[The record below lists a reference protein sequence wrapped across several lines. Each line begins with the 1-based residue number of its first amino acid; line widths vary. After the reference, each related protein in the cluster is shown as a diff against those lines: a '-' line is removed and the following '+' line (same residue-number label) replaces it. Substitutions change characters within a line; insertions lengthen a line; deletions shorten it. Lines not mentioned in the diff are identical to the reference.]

1 MPQDAFTIRY
11 LTRELAGELTGAKI
25 TKINQPFPDEIL
37 LYLFCKQK
45 TRRLI
50 ISANP
55 NLCRMHFTE
64 ESFPNPAQA
73 LSFQMTLR
81 KHLSNGTVEEV
92 SQDPF
97 ERVVRFRISTKNE
110 LSDYEVHT
118 LVCELTGR
126 TANLLLLREND
137 TVVAALH
144 TTSLEAERRILPNL
158 PYPPLAQDKLKP
170 DDEDAVREALRFY
183 EGDMKSFLL
192 KRCKGFAKQ
201 TAMEI
206 ADSLSGDPAS
216 GIAAFCKR
224 PAEPCVLFAG
234 DAPADYFAFPYR
246 TAGEEYRRYPSL
258 SEAISAYF
266 SEKNLRQRFRDKSAP
281 LRSALKGQITKQE
294 KKLQRISEKL
304 LECEDMEKFRIY
316 GELVTANLFRIKRGD
331 KELCCQN
338 YYEPECPEIRIPLDV
353 QLEPAQN
360 AQRYYRRYAK
370 LKTAKDYALSQ
381 REESERLLDYLRSV
395 EYSFSVC
402 TRFEEVAELS
412 AELQSAGILKKTP
425 AKKKQK
431 EEKITPFLFECEGY
445 RIAVGKNNL
454 QNDIL
459 SFKTAQAGDIWL
471 HAKDYHGCHTLIL
484 NNGGKVP
491 DKVIEVAAEIAAYYS
506 QSDRESKT
514 VVDYVDKKY
523 LKKPPAS
530 PAGYVIYT
538 NFKSIVV
545 KPNSHDELRRE

>member
-45 TRRLI
+45 TRKLI

-126 TANLLLLREND
+126 TANLLLLREDD

-158 PYPPLAQDKLKP
+158 PYPPLAQDKLNP
-170 DDEDAVREALRFY
+170 DDEDAVREALRSY

-201 TAMEI
+201 KI
-206 ADSLSGDPAS
+206 GRAS
-216 GIAAFCKR
+216 C
-224 PAEPCVLFAG
+224 
-234 DAPADYFAFPYR
+234 
-246 TAGEEYRRYPSL
+246 
-258 SEAISAYF
+258 
-266 SEKNLRQRFRDKSAP
+266 
-281 LRSALKGQITKQE
+281 
-294 KKLQRISEKL
+294 
-304 LECEDMEKFRIY
+304 
-316 GELVTANLFRIKRGD
+316 
-331 KELCCQN
+331 
-338 YYEPECPEIRIPLDV
+338 
-353 QLEPAQN
+353 
-360 AQRYYRRYAK
+360 
-370 LKTAKDYALSQ
+370 
-381 REESERLLDYLRSV
+381 RERV
-395 EYSFSVC
+395 
-402 TRFEEVAELS
+402 
-412 AELQSAGILKKTP
+412 
-425 AKKKQK
+425 
-431 EEKITPFLFECEGY
+431 
-445 RIAVGKNNL
+445 
-454 QNDIL
+454 
-459 SFKTAQAGDIWL
+459 
-471 HAKDYHGCHTLIL
+471 
-484 NNGGKVP
+484 
-491 DKVIEVAAEIAAYYS
+491 
-506 QSDRESKT
+506 
-514 VVDYVDKKY
+514 
-523 LKKPPAS
+523 
-530 PAGYVIYT
+530 
-538 NFKSIVV
+538 
-545 KPNSHDELRRE
+545 